1 VNQKQSAPSQP
12 PTEEQLVQAAKAG
25 DALAMDAL
33 FARFKPLVRAK
44 ASMYYLSGGDR
55 DDLIQEGMIGLY
67 KAYLDYDPQRNPIFA
82 AFAALCINRQIQ
94 TAIKSAARQKH
105 APLNAAQPLEAAES
119 PTQAGT
125 GGVAANLTN
134 AAANNA
140 ANNPELLFISKESA
154 ANIALFIREH
164 LSPLERDVLLLHI
177 NGQSHAQIAKRM
189 GKAAKSVDN
198 TLQRVR
204 RKVAAIAKR

>member
-1 VNQKQSAPSQP
+1 MSDPKPHAPH
-12 PTEEQLVQAAKAG
+12 PTDEQLIHTAKAG

-44 ASMYYLSGGDR
+44 ASMYFISGGDR

-67 KAYLDYDPQRNPIFA
+67 KAFLDYDPQRNPIFA
-82 AFAALCINRQIQ
+82 AFASLCINRQIQ

-105 APLNAAQPLEAAES
+105 APLNASVTLDATDETPQS
-119 PTQAGT
+119 INHIGS
-125 GGVAANLTN
+125 
-134 AAANNA
+134 
-140 ANNPELLFISKESA
+140 NPESLFISRETTED
-154 ANIALFIREH
+154 IALFIREH

-177 NGQSHAQIAKRM
+177 DGQTHAQIALRL

-204 RKVAAIAKR
+204 KKIKTLRAGSL